1 MKFANF
7 SQTFI
12 YKLVELPLKI
22 KPVNINL
29 INQTKRIILN
39 TIHKRPFQSNLLKRP
54 PPHNLNI
61 NLSKIIKHNT
71 LRIYTETI

>member
-39 TIHKRPFQSNLLKRP
+39 AIHKRPFQSNLLKRP
-54 PPHNLNI
+54 PPQNLNI

-71 LRIYTETI
+71 FRIYTETI

>member
-22 KPVNINL
+22 KLVNINL
-29 INQTKRIILN
+29 IN
-39 TIHKRPFQSNLLKRP
+39 
-54 PPHNLNI
+54 
-61 NLSKIIKHNT
+61 
-71 LRIYTETI
+71 

>member
-39 TIHKRPFQSNLLKRP
+39 AIHKRPFQSN
-54 PPHNLNI
+54 
-61 NLSKIIKHNT
+61 
-71 LRIYTETI
+71 Y